1 VPVRVA
7 GNIGPPT
14 KTHDVRPV
22 YPVSMREAGREGGG
36 LLQFIEFHLNLEEK
50 GKRLSV
56 GKKPMVK
63 AE

>member
-1 VPVRVA
+1 VPVRVG
-7 GNIGPPT
+7 GNIRPPT

-22 YPVSMREAGREGGG
+22 YPVSMREAGREGAA

-50 GKRLSV
+50 GKRLPV
-56 GKKPMVK
+56 GKKPLVR